1 MAFAGHEGTG
11 FPPLHIE
18 PANQEV
24 IMTNPGLEHCPSFI
38 SSQVQFVEG
47 LESPS
52 GKNVRRAVTISR
64 QAGCGALVVAEKLAH
79 YLQTHS
85 VGNARPWVV
94 FDRNLMDKVLEDHNL
109 PACLAKFLPEDR
121 ISELEDIMADVFG
134 VHPPSTTVIHQTAET
149 MLKLAEA
156 GNVILIGRGA
166 NIVTARLP
174 HVFHVRLV
182 APLDDRIEHSHT
194 AYKDYNMTK
203 TEARKFCLRED
214 LARQRYLKKYFGADI
229 ENPLLYHMIIN
240 TGLVS
245 YEDAARIIGD
255 AVLKLAWAE
264 RSPSGR

>member
-1 MAFAGHEGTG
+1 MIDH
-11 FPPLHIE
+11 
-18 PANQEV
+18 
-24 IMTNPGLEHCPSFI
+24 GLEHCPSFI

-47 LESPS
+47 LESPVQ
-52 GKNVRRAVTISR
+52 KNVRRAVTISR

-79 YLQTHS
+79 YLQGHAA
-85 VGNARPWVV
+85 GDACPWTV

-134 VHPPSTTVIHQTAET
+134 VHPPSTTVIHQVAET
-149 MLKLAEA
+149 MLKLAQS

-174 HVFHVRLV
+174 HVLHVRLV
-182 APLDDRIEHSHT
+182 APLDARVEHSRE
-194 AYKDYNMTK
+194 AYNMTK
-203 TEARKFCLRED
+203 AEARKFCPAED
-214 LARQRYLKKYFGADI
+214 HARQRYLKKYFGADN

-245 YEDAARIIGD
+245 YDDAARIIGD
-255 AVLKLAWAE
+255 AVLNLA
-264 RSPSGR
+264 